1 MRVGS
6 AVGCFRPNET
16 EKKKKNED
24 DDDEKERKNFVWKY
38 SQKRDTFFKR
48 RDDNFSTFGLKRQE
62 HVRTSLSR
70 GESLARLKR
79 RGEKDRFFVMR
90 RCAQSFFTKMVASTT
105 ELSGGL
111 RRTTIIRQSSSFG
124 GTMQNSPSSTDKK
137 SSNSNSNRRYHHQHA
152 RRDGSW
158 KDDIS
163 TSSTTTM
170 IRRGRGREPF
180 VGRGVRRRTF
190 VSSSKSF
197 FAKTYYDTLDVPK
210 SATQGEIKKA
220 YYKLAKKYHPD
231 SSGKAKDDA
240 TEKKFQE
247 VQKAYE
253 CLKDQNARQTYDAV
267 GHDTYEQMQNG
278 GGGGGPRQSEY
289 GQTGG
294 FQGFQGFGGPGGGFR
309 VHYEGD
315 MDGGDPF
322 ESLFGHMFGGGQGQS
337 PFGRQSFDVQGQT
350 TITLKEVCF
359 GAKKTLRVPDT
370 IVQDKDG
377 KRKTVKGRDVVIDI
391 PPGIEDGQRLRLH
404 GQGIDPEVQGR
415 QPGSL
420 YVTVRVLD
428 NPNFERVGADVV
440 TSVSLDLTEAIFG
453 GEVKTV
459 TPSEDILKVKVKPG
473 TQHNDRVRLRGRGL
487 PTVLDGLGMY
497 KGDMYVRFKVKI
509 PKTGDMSEEQKQLL
523 KRYAEIEVEKNDGK
537 DVSRS
542 SSSSKNSDRADSSNT
557 TNNSNSNSN
566 SQESKFPAG
575 GSMNETAEEQQQQ
588 HKDETTA

>member
-1 MRVGS
+1 
-6 AVGCFRPNET
+6 
-16 EKKKKNED
+16 
-24 DDDEKERKNFVWKY
+24 
-38 SQKRDTFFKR
+38 
-48 RDDNFSTFGLKRQE
+48 
-62 HVRTSLSR
+62 
-70 GESLARLKR
+70 
-79 RGEKDRFFVMR
+79 MR
-90 RCAQSFFTKMVASTT
+90 RYAQTAFTKMVASTT
-105 ELSGGL
+105 EMSSPLGGW
-111 RRTTIIRQSSSFG
+111 TIIRQSSSSFG
-124 GTMQNSPSSTDKK
+124 GTPSVRGGGERSGAGVGDYG
-137 SSNSNSNRRYHHQHA
+137 SRRRYHHHHHHQQQQQRYHH
-152 RRDGSW
+152 S
-158 KDDIS
+158 
-163 TSSTTTM
+163 
-170 IRRGRGREPF
+170 
-180 VGRGVRRRTF
+180 RRRKDGVLLSNDADNRSASRGGKEPLGRRVGGTRSF
-190 VSSSKSF
+190 VSSSKSQ
-197 FAKTYYDTLDVPK
+197 FAKTYYDTLEVPK
-210 SATQGEIKKA
+210 SASQGEIKKA

-253 CLKDQNARQTYDAV
+253 CLKDQNQRQTYDAV

-278 GGGGGPRQSEY
+278 GGGSGGGGGGGGQGAY
-289 GQTGG
+289 GQAGG

-315 MDGGDPF
+315 MGDGDPF

-377 KRKTVKGRDVVIDI
+377 KRKTVKGRDVVVDI

-420 YVTVRVLD
+420 YVTVRVLED
-428 NPNFERVGADVV
+428 PKFDRVGADVV
-440 TSVSLDLTEAIFG
+440 TSVSLNLTEAIFG
-453 GEVKTV
+453 GEVKTT
-459 TPSEDILKVKVKPG
+459 TPSEDILRVKVKPG

-497 KGDMYVRFKVKI
+497 KGDMYVRFKVKV
-509 PKTGDMSEEQKQLL
+509 PKTGDMNEEQEQLL
-523 KRYAEIEVEKNDGK
+523 RRYAEIEAEKNATK
-537 DVSRS
+537 DTNSTS
-542 SSSSKNSDRADSSNT
+542 SSTSTKNSSSADSSDT
-557 TNNSNSNSN
+557 TNNSNSS
-566 SQESKFPAG
+566 SSSKFTAG
-575 GSMNETAEEQQQQ
+575 ESTSKTEVEDEDEDEEEQQQQQQQQ